1 MNRRILSAIILSALL
16 TTITGC
22 SSKSNGNVNTPTTTN
37 TTTQEQKQ
45 SSSGENQ
52 QIYDFIQEQ
61 FKTNS
66 KDAPVFVSASEK
78 FKRPIIEVMRAYM
91 LASNAKV
98 NLKVTEAELDTMNM
112 DTIKQLYVNKDGKW
126 YYNNKE
132 INVGTALPI
141 PDSMKEKSPNQGKE
155 INVNISLETTSNSG
169 NLNIKAKINL
179 PNTTQVMIRILN
191 ASDKNMITQDFN
203 PKVSNGQFS
212 TSFSSLAPGNYII
225 EITTPSSSVLDAEAK
240 AKVGESGANL
250 TGKYVVFD
258 KVFGKTVKYESPIT
272 IK

>member
-1 MNRRILSAIILSALL
+1 MNRRILSAIILSAML

-22 SSKSNGNVNTPTTTN
+22 SSKPNEAVSTPA
-37 TTTQEQKQ
+37 QVQKQ
-45 SSSGENQ
+45 SSSAENQ

-66 KDAPVFVSASEK
+66 KDAPIFVAASEK

-91 LASNAKV
+91 LVSNAKV

-112 DTIKQLYVNKDGKW
+112 DTIKNLYVNKDGKW

-132 INVGTALPI
+132 INVGTQLPV
-141 PDSMKEKSPNQGKE
+141 PDSMKEKTPTQGKE
-155 INVNISLETTSNSG
+155 INVDISLETSSSNG
-169 NLNIKAKINL
+169 TLNIKGKTNL
-179 PNTTQVMIRILN
+179 PNTTQVMVRLLN
-191 ASDKNMITQDFN
+191 ASDKSMVTQDFT
-203 PKVSNGQFS
+203 PKVSNGQFL
-212 TSFSSLAPGNYII
+212 TSLSSLTPGKYII
-225 EITTPSSSVLDAEAK
+225 EITTPSSSVLDPEAK

-250 TGKYVVFD
+250 TGKYIEFD